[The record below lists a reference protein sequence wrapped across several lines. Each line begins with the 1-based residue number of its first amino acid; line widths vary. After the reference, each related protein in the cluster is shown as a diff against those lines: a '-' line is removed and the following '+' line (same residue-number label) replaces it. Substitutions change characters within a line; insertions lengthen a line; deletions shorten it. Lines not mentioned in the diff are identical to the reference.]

1 MSTLH
6 SKKLPSRILIA
17 IGGNATHPE
26 NITGTSQEQKDIAAN
41 TARALL
47 PLTLLENEIV
57 VTHGNGPVVGKI
69 LMRQT
74 LTRDR
79 IPPMS
84 LDICVAHSQG
94 GIAYLLMQAME
105 NALREAGSPRHV
117 VCLLTQ
123 VEVDADD
130 PAFDKPTKPIG
141 PFFTEEEA
149 GRISQELDWLM
160 EEDAGRGWRHFV
172 PSPKPKH
179 ICDIS
184 LIQALSQRGTVVIAG
199 GGGGVPVVRGPKG
212 VRHGV
217 EAVIDKDHTSALM
230 GNVLGIEDMM
240 ILTSVHKVSIN
251 FGKPE
256 QRDLDRV
263 TLEELRAYN
272 REGHFAA
279 GSMQPKIEAAIRFL
293 EGGGKRVI
301 IGQLEEAIDALSGKT
316 GTQIVCNEDQ

>member
-1 MSTLH
+1 MFKLQ
-6 SKKLPSRILIA
+6 SKDFPPRILVA
-17 IGGNATHPE
+17 IGGNATHPD
-26 NITGTSQEQKDIAAN
+26 NIAGTSLEQKVIAAN
-41 TARALL
+41 TAKALL

-123 VEVDADD
+123 VEVDPED
-130 PAFDKPTKPIG
+130 PAFDNPAKPIG
-141 PFFTEEEA
+141 PFF
-149 GRISQELDWLM
+149 S
-160 EEDAGRGWRHFV
+160 EEDAGKISEELGWLMKEDSGRGWRHVV
-172 PSPKPKH
+172 PSPKPRH

-184 LIQALSQRGTVVIAG
+184 LMQALSQRGTVVIAG
-199 GGGGVPVVRGPKG
+199 GGGGVPVIRGPKG
-212 VRHGV
+212 VRHGI

-230 GNVLGIEDMM
+230 GNVLGIEVMM
-240 ILTSVHKVSIN
+240 ILTSVPKVAIN
-251 FGKPE
+251 FGTPE

-263 TLEELRAYN
+263 TLEDLRAYN
-272 REGHFAA
+272 SEGHFAA

-301 IGQLEEAIDALSGKT
+301 ISQLEEAMEALSGKT
-316 GTQIVCNEDQ
+316 GTHIVCNEEQ